1 MIPTVKLLLDMD
13 WHTCN
18 VCNIQAYTRIQT
30 ATIQRLQTYLN
41 YKNIRIHMLSAPFL
55 PLFKNCFYYY
65 ITHYQLPSF
74 IGRFFIPTT
83 QTQKHPHDQSAKI
96 LL

>member
-1 MIPTVKLLLDMD
+1 MIPTVKSLLDMD

-18 VCNIQAYTRIQT
+18 VCNTQAYTKIQT

-55 PLFKNCFYYY
+55 PLFKSMQIKKPNP
-65 ITHYQLPSF
+65 IKDWALNLF
-74 IGRFFIPTT
+74 IF
-83 QTQKHPHDQSAKI
+83 SE
-96 LL
+96 